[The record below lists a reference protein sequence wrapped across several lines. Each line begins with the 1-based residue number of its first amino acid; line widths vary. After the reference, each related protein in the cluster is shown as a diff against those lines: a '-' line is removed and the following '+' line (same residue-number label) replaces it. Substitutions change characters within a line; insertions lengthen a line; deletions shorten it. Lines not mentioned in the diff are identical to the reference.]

1 MSSNAAPV
9 NTTSTPDGTRVIEP
23 VLGGKARRAVL
34 GALHTGKASP
44 KGEQAPIELA
54 GRRPSRSGSSEGHAY
69 GQEAAPSFGS
79 PKSPRSSYLDVTGC
93 VEANQE
99 HLGCDLFEA
108 PRHRD
113 IVQ

>member
-9 NTTSTPDGTRVIEP
+9 NTSTPDGTRVIEP
-23 VLGGKARRAVL
+23 VLGSKARRAVL

-54 GRRPSRSGSSEGHAY
+54 GRLPSRSGSSEGRAY

-79 PKSPRSSYLDVTGC
+79 PKELRSPKS
-93 VEANQE
+93 
-99 HLGCDLFEA
+99 
-108 PRHRD
+108 PK
-113 IVQ
+113 